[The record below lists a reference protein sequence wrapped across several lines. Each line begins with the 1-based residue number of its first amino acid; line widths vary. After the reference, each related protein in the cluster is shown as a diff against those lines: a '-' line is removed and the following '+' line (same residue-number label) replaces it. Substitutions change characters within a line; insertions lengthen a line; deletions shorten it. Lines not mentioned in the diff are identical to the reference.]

1 MTQGGHSPVSIGRTC
16 AFPNSSPTN
25 FPAVPRAC
33 AARRRMLGTV
43 SLAAFTRRARTSVRK
58 RSGRSSTA
66 IRPGVNESGR
76 EEGGVLRG
84 GIVSGHNDR
93 GDIDRVC
100 RECVEKWEGVLV
112 FYRQSSYVTNM
123 SHTVILLTLQCTNH
137 THP

>member
-43 SLAAFTRRARTSVRK
+43 SLAAFTRRARTSVRN

-66 IRPGVNESGR
+66 MRPGVRGSGGGRKGRGEGRR
-76 EEGGVLRG
+76 EGRGIERVEGRVLRG
-84 GIVSGHNDR
+84 GG
-93 GDIDRVC
+93 C
-100 RECVEKWEGVLV
+100 
-112 FYRQSSYVTNM
+112 
-123 SHTVILLTLQCTNH
+123 
-137 THP
+137 